1 MTDTFKHVVNSGET
15 KINVKEAFD
24 LHFWCEELNLKKE
37 ELLDIISKVGPLVHD
52 VRLHIAKRLLINWP
66 NAY

>member
-1 MTDTFKHVVNSGET
+1 MTDSFKHVVNSGET
-15 KINVKEAFD
+15 QINVKEAFD
-24 LHFWCEELNLKKE
+24 LHFWCEELSLKKE